1 MKKSLFLRRII
12 VFVLILAMVV
22 MTLGACSQKEDPD
35 KKTETAQIVDDSS
48 SVTPVA
54 SEDSSE
60 TDKDENKKQEDIADD
75 LSENNNG
82 SSDNEKNSEAE
93 APESNTEESDKN
105 YQEVKKEESD
115 NQVSDVP
122 QVVHEDDDTEEL
134 TGALAFVRKL
144 RLGWNLGNTMDATN
158 SMTTGANLNLESS
171 WSGIKTTPEMIDTI
185 KEAGFKSVRIP
196 VSWHNH
202 VDKDYNIA
210 APWLA
215 RVKTIVDYVISRDMY
230 CIINIHHDNHKE
242 YIYPTTE
249 YLEQSKNYVK
259 RIWEQVGET
268 FKDYDDHLIFES
280 LNEPRLV
287 GTTNEWYLSDNE
299 MCHDAVR
306 CINELNQVFVDT
318 IRSQDGNNADRY
330 LLVPGY
336 AAQWGAATD
345 DEFVIP
351 QDSADNKILIEC
363 HAYSP
368 ENFCL
373 TAPTESNSTNLFNEF
388 NNGSTSGINQMM
400 FKLKKAFI
408 DKGIGVVIDEFGS
421 RDKDG
426 NTADR
431 ANHAGFY
438 VKKAREFGIT
448 CFLWD
453 NNLFTG
459 SGERFG
465 LLDRKSNTIRYP
477 EIMQALVENC
487 Q

>member
-1 MKKSLFLRRII
+1 MRKSLVTRRIL
-12 VFVLILAMVV
+12 VFILILVMVV
-22 MTLGACSQKEDPD
+22 MTLCACSQKENSD
-35 KKTETAQIVDDSS
+35 TERRDVQTVEDSS
-48 SVTPVA
+48 SVTPVV
-54 SEDSSE
+54 SEDSTE
-60 TDKDENKKQEDIADD
+60 TDKKENKKQEETKTE
-75 LSENNNG
+75 LSDNNDG
-82 SSDNEKNSEAE
+82 SSDNDNSSVEENQDSLVSDSKNEKSEE
-93 APESNTEESDKN
+93 
-105 YQEVKKEESD
+105 KKEESTLK
-115 NQVSDVP
+115 NTGVP
-122 QVVHEDDDTEEL
+122 EVVHEEDDTEGL

-202 VDKDYNIA
+202 VDKDYNIV

-230 CIINIHHDNHKE
+230 CIINIHHDNQKE

-287 GTTNEWYLSDNE
+287 GTKNEWYLSDNE

-318 IRSQDGNNADRY
+318 IRSQGGNNADRY

-400 FKLKKAFI
+400 YKLKKAFI

-431 ANHAGFY
+431 ANHAAFY

-477 EIMQALVENC
+477 EIMQALVDNC

>member
-12 VFVLILAMVV
+12 VFVLILAIVV

-75 LSENNNG
+75 LSENDNG
-82 SSDNEKNSEAE
+82 LSDNEKISEAE

-105 YQEVKKEESD
+105 YQEVKKESD
-115 NQVSDVP
+115 IKVSDVP

-230 CIINIHHDNHKE
+230 CIINIHHDNQKE
-242 YIYPTTE
+242 YIYPTTD